1 MKLKKVSEMTL
12 KEKLGQLIL
21 PGFHS
26 TVYDEHIKTL
36 IEDYHVGNVILF
48 TRNFENAKQIREL
61 TKKIHEE
68 VIKHTGHIPFIAI
81 DQEGGLVTRMMKDV
95 TFAPGPMTA
104 SASIKD
110 ATYYTGK
117 MLAEDMIRLG
127 MNFNL
132 APSLDVNN
140 NPNNPVIN
148 VRSYSD
154 DEKVVAKLGK
164 RFIEGSS
171 SFGVLAC
178 AKHFPGHGDCEVDSH
193 LGLPT
198 INYDLERIH
207 KIEMYPFKEN
217 INVPA
222 IMSAHIM
229 FPAYDTVPAT
239 LSRKI
244 LTGVLREELGYQGLI
259 LTDCLEMK
267 AIAVEYGTANG
278 ALMAVLA
285 GADICDI
292 SHTLEYQ
299 VKALELLEEAVLD
312 GRIPEKELDEKVERI
327 LKYKELTVPYL
338 EKYFYNQEMQFSKE
352 NNELAQ
358 KIVDHSLTM
367 VKGQNVKLTNNTL
380 LIAPIAMAKTI
391 IEDEFDER
399 NLAKVLRKD
408 EAFKN
413 VDIREF
419 EQSEEFKNQILSEL
433 ASFDQVII
441 FSYNAAVSKVQVDF
455 INEVLKNKQEVTVIS
470 LKGPMDFNKYQNLN
484 NYLCLY
490 EYTPNSIRTVA
501 KYLKGGLEPL
511 GKLTIK
517 L

>member
-1 MKLKKVSEMTL
+1 MILKSVKDMTL

-26 TVYDEHIKTL
+26 TTYDEQIRTL

-48 TRNFENAKQIREL
+48 TRNFEDAKQVREL

-68 VIKHTGHIPFIAI
+68 VYKHTGHIPFIAI

-95 TFAPGPMTA
+95 TFAPGPMSA
-104 SASIKD
+104 SASIDD

-154 DEKVVAKLGK
+154 DPKVVAKLGK
-164 RFIEGSS
+164 RFIEGSLE
-171 SFGVLAC
+171 FGVLAC

-198 INYDLERIH
+198 INYDLDRIH
-207 KIEMYPFKEN
+207 QIEMHPFKEN

-244 LTGVLREELGYQGLI
+244 LTNVLREELGFKGLI

-267 AIAVEYGTANG
+267 AIADMYGTAQG
-278 ALMAVLA
+278 ACMAVLA

-299 VKALELLEEAVLD
+299 VKALQLLEEAVND
-312 GRIPEKELDEKVERI
+312 GRLTVEELDAKVERI
-327 LKYKELTVPYL
+327 LRFKELTLPYL
-338 EKYFYNQEMQFSKE
+338 EKYFYNKEMKFSEE
-352 NNELAQ
+352 NNKLAQ
-358 KIVDHSLTM
+358 TIVDNSLTHI
-367 VKGQNVKLTNNTL
+367 KGNNAKLTDRTL
-380 LIAPIAMAKTI
+380 VIAPVAMARTI
-391 IEDEFDER
+391 IEDEFDDR
-399 NLAKVLRKD
+399 NLAKVLRKEFSNLD
-408 EAFKN
+408 
-413 VDIREF
+413 VRELV
-419 EQSEEFKNQILSEL
+419 STDEFKNEIVSNLDNYDNVIL
-433 ASFDQVII
+433 
-441 FSYNAAVSKVQVDF
+441 FSYNAAVSPKQVEF
-455 INEVLKNKQEVTVIS
+455 INAVLEKKEETTVIS
-470 LKGPMDFNKYQNLN
+470 LKGPMDYHKYNNLN

-490 EYTPNSIRTVA
+490 EYTPNSIRTVV
-501 KYLKGGLEPL
+501 KYLKNELSPN
-511 GKLTIK
+511 GKLPVV

>member
-154 DEKVVAKLGK
+154 DEKVVAKLGQ

-171 SFGVLAC
+171 EFGVLAC

-198 INYDLERIH
+198 INYDLDRIH

-244 LTGVLREELGYQGLI
+244 LTGVLREELGYEGLI

-267 AIAVEYGTANG
+267 AIAVEYGTAEG

-299 VKALELLEEAVLD
+299 VKALKLIEEAVLD
-312 GRIPEKELDEKVERI
+312 GRLPEDELNKKVERI
-327 LKYKELTVPYL
+327 LKFKEKTLPYL
-338 EKYFYNQEMQFSKE
+338 EKYFYNQEMKFSKE

-358 KIVDHSLTM
+358 KIVDHSLTF
-367 VKGQNVKLTNNTL
+367 VKGENVKLTDNTL
-380 LIAPIAMAKTI
+380 MIAPIAMARTI

-399 NLAKVLRKD
+399 NLAKVLKHHFPNH
-408 EAFKN
+408 E
-413 VDIREF
+413 VRELANT
-419 EQSEEFKNQILSEL
+419 EEFKEQTLKEL
-433 ASFDQVII
+433 DKFDQVII
-441 FSYNAAVSKVQVDF
+441 FSYNAAVSKSQVDF
-455 INEVLKNKQEVTVIS
+455 INAVLENKKEVTIIS
-470 LKGPMDFNKYQNLN
+470 LKGPMDYNKYQNLN

-490 EYTPNSIRTVA
+490 EYTPNSIRTVV
-501 KYLKGGLEPL
+501 KYLKGELAPL

>member
-1 MKLKKVSEMTL
+1 MKLKSVSEMTL

-26 TVYDEHIKTL
+26 TYYDDQIKTL
-36 IEDYHVGNVILF
+36 IEDYKVGNVILF
-48 TRNFENAKQIREL
+48 TRNFESAKQVREL
-61 TKKIHEE
+61 TNKIHEE
-68 VIKHTGHIPFIAI
+68 IIKNTGHIPFIAI

-104 SASIKD
+104 SAAGGDS
-110 ATYYTGK
+110 TYYTGR

-127 MNFNL
+127 MNLNL

-154 DEKVVAKLGK
+154 DPKVVAALGK
-164 RFIEGSS
+164 RFIEGSLEY
-171 SFGVLAC
+171 GVLAC

-198 INYDLERIH
+198 ITFDTARIH
-207 KIEMYPFKEN
+207 EIEMHPFIEN

-229 FPAYDTVPAT
+229 FPAYDSVPAT
-239 LSRKI
+239 LSKKI
-244 LTGVLREELGYQGLI
+244 LTGILREELGFKGLI

-267 AIAVEYGTANG
+267 AIQDQYGTANG
-278 ALMAVLA
+278 ALKAVLA
-285 GADICDI
+285 GADLCDI
-292 SHTLEYQ
+292 SHTLDFQ
-299 VKALELLEEAVLD
+299 LKALFLLEEAVND
-312 GRIPEKELDEKVERI
+312 GRLPISVLDEKVERI
-327 LKYKELTVPYL
+327 LKAKEATLPYL
-338 EKYFYNQEMQFSKE
+338 EKYFYNQEMKFSQS
-352 NNELAQ
+352 NNQLAQ
-358 KIVDHSLTM
+358 EIVNKSLTL
-367 VKGQNVKLTNNTL
+367 VKGNNVKPDQDTL
-380 LIAPIAMAKTI
+380 IIAPVAMAKTI

-399 NLAKVLRKD
+399 NLAKVLNK
-408 EAFKN
+408 ELPQLNVVELVQTNEFKEEILSKLNNFKN
-413 VDIREF
+413 V
-419 EQSEEFKNQILSEL
+419 
-433 ASFDQVII
+433 VV
-441 FSYNAAVSKVQVDF
+441 FSYNAAVNPWQVAF
-455 INEVLKNKQEVTVIS
+455 INDVLKQTNATVIS
-470 LKGPMDFNKYQNLN
+470 LKGPMDFNKYHNLN

-490 EYTPNSIRTVA
+490 EYTPNSIRTVVE
-501 KYLKGGLEPL
+501 YFKGNILPE

>member
-1 MKLKKVSEMTL
+1 MILKSVKDMTL

-26 TVYDEHIKTL
+26 TTYDEQIRTL

-48 TRNFENAKQIREL
+48 TRNFEDAKQVREL

-68 VIKHTGHIPFIAI
+68 VYKHTGHIPFIAI

-95 TFAPGPMTA
+95 TFAPGPMSA
-104 SASIKD
+104 SASIDD

-154 DEKVVAKLGK
+154 DPKTVAKLGK
-164 RFIEGSS
+164 RFIEGSLE
-171 SFGVLAC
+171 FGVLAC

-198 INYDLERIH
+198 INYDLDRIH
-207 KIEMYPFKEN
+207 KIEMHPFKEN

-229 FPAYDTVPAT
+229 FPAYDSVPAT

-244 LTGVLREELGYQGLI
+244 LTNVLREELGFKGLI

-267 AIAVEYGTANG
+267 AIADMYGTAQG
-278 ALMAVLA
+278 ACMAVLA

-299 VKALELLEEAVLD
+299 VKALQLLEEAVND
-312 GRIPEKELDEKVERI
+312 GRLTVEELDAKVERI
-327 LKYKELTVPYL
+327 LRFKELTLPYL
-338 EKYFYNQEMQFSKE
+338 EKYFYNKEMKFSEE
-352 NNELAQ
+352 NNKLAQ
-358 KIVDHSLTM
+358 TIVDNSLTHI
-367 VKGQNVKLTNNTL
+367 KGNNAKLTDRTL
-380 LIAPIAMAKTI
+380 VIAPVAMARTI
-391 IEDEFDER
+391 IEDEFDDR
-399 NLAKVLRKD
+399 NLAKVLRKEFSNLD
-408 EAFKN
+408 
-413 VDIREF
+413 VRELVNTD
-419 EQSEEFKNQILSEL
+419 EFKNEIVSNLDNYDNVIL
-433 ASFDQVII
+433 
-441 FSYNAAVSKVQVDF
+441 FSYNAAVSPKQVEF
-455 INEVLKNKQEVTVIS
+455 INTVLEKKEETTVIS
-470 LKGPMDFNKYQNLN
+470 LKGPMDYHKYNNLK

-490 EYTPNSIRTVA
+490 EYTPNSIRTVV
-501 KYLKGGLEPL
+501 KYLKNELTPN
-511 GKLTIK
+511 GKLPVV

>member
-1 MKLKKVSEMTL
+1 MNLKSVKEMTL

-26 TVYDEHIKTL
+26 TTYDDHIKTL

-48 TRNFENAKQIREL
+48 TRNFENAKQVREL
-61 TKKIHEE
+61 TTKIHEE

-95 TFAPGPMTA
+95 TFAPGPMSA
-104 SASIKD
+104 SASIED
-110 ATYYTGK
+110 ATYYTGR

-127 MNFNL
+127 MNLNL

-154 DEKVVAKLGK
+154 DPKVVAKLGK
-164 RFIEGSS
+164 RFIQGSLE
-171 SFGVLAC
+171 FGVLAC

-217 INVPA
+217 IDVPA

-229 FPAYDTVPAT
+229 FPIYDTVPAT

-244 LTGVLREELGYQGLI
+244 LTNVLREELGYQGLI
-259 LTDCLEMK
+259 FTDCLEMK
-267 AIAVEYGTANG
+267 AISDMYGTSKG
-278 ALMAVLA
+278 ALMAILA

-299 VKALELLEEAVLD
+299 VKALELIEEAVND
-312 GRIPEKELDEKVERI
+312 GRLSMEELDQKVERI
-327 LKYKELTVPYL
+327 LAFKEKTLPYL
-338 EKYFYNQEMQFSKE
+338 EKYFYNQEMKFSEE
-352 NNELAQ
+352 NNQLAQ
-358 KIVDHSLTM
+358 KIVDNSLTL
-367 VKGQNVKLTNNTL
+367 VKGENVNLTDNSL
-380 LIAPIAMAKTI
+380 IIAPVAMAKTI
-391 IEDEFDER
+391 IEDEFDDR
-399 NLAKVLRKD
+399 NLAKVLRK
-408 EAFKN
+408 EFAN
-413 VDIREF
+413 LDIRELVNTPLF
-419 EQSEEFKNQILSEL
+419 KEQVLSEL
-433 ASFDQVII
+433 NSFDQVVV
-441 FSYNAAVSKVQVDF
+441 FSYNAATNKDQVSF
-455 INEVLKNKQEVTVIS
+455 INSILENKKEVTVIS
-470 LKGPMDFNKYQNLN
+470 LKGPMDFNKYTNLN

-490 EYTPNSIRTVA
+490 EYTPNSIRTVV
-501 KYLKGGLEPL
+501 KYFKNQLEPN

>member
-1 MKLKKVSEMTL
+1 MKLKSVNEMTL

-26 TVYDEHIKTL
+26 TTYDEHIKKL
-36 IEDYHVGNVILF
+36 IEEYHVGNVILF
-48 TRNFENAKQIREL
+48 TRNFESASQIREL
-61 TKKIHEE
+61 TLKIHEQ

-104 SASIKD
+104 SASIED
-110 ATYYTGK
+110 ATYYTGR

-127 MNFNL
+127 MNLNL

-154 DEKVVAKLGK
+154 DPKVVAKLGK
-164 RFIEGSS
+164 RFIAGSKE
-171 SFGVLAC
+171 FGVLAC

-207 KIEMYPFKEN
+207 NIEMYPFMEN
-217 INVPA
+217 IDVPA

-229 FPAYDTVPAT
+229 FPAYDIVPAT

-244 LTGVLREELGYQGLI
+244 LTNVLREELGYQGLI

-267 AIAVEYGTANG
+267 AIADMYGTANG
-278 ALMAVLA
+278 ACMAVLA

-299 VKALELLEEAVLD
+299 IKALELLEEAVND
-312 GRIPEKELDEKVERI
+312 GRLPIEELDKKVERI
-327 LKYKELTVPYL
+327 LKFKELTLPYL
-338 EKYFYNQEMQFSKE
+338 EKYFYNKEMKFSEE
-352 NNELAQ
+352 NNQLAQ
-358 KIVDHSLTM
+358 KIVDNSLTL
-367 VKGQNVKLTNNTL
+367 VKGKNALLTNNTL
-380 LIAPIAMAKTI
+380 VIAPIAMAKTI

-399 NLAKVLRKD
+399 NLAKVLRK
-408 EAFKN
+408 
-413 VDIREF
+413 EF
-419 EQSEEFKNQILSEL
+419 TNLDVKEFVSTIEFKEEVLNSLS
-433 ASFDQVII
+433 AYDNVII
-441 FSYNAAVSKVQVDF
+441 FSYNAATSPKQVEF
-455 INEVLKNKQEVTVIS
+455 INAVLERKQEVTVIS
-470 LKGPMDFNKYQNLN
+470 LKGPMDYNKYQNLN

-490 EYTPNSIRTVA
+490 EYTPNSIRTVV
-501 KYLKGGLEPL
+501 KYLKNDLKPL

>member
-1 MKLKKVSEMTL
+1 MKLKTIKEMTL

-26 TVYDEHIKTL
+26 TYYDEQIKTL

-61 TKKIHEE
+61 SKTIHEKVLE
-68 VIKHTGHIPFIAI
+68 HTGHIPFIAI

-104 SASIKD
+104 SSSVVQD

-127 MNFNL
+127 MNLNL

-154 DEKVVAKLGK
+154 DPKKVAELGK
-164 RFIEGSS
+164 KFIQGSGE
-171 SFGVLAC
+171 FGVLAC
-178 AKHFPGHGDCEVDSH
+178 GKHFPGHGDCEVDSH

-198 INYDLERIH
+198 INYDLDRIH
-207 KIEMYPFKEN
+207 KVEMYPFMQN
-217 INVPA
+217 IDVPA
-222 IMSAHIM
+222 IMSAHIL

-244 LTGVLREELGYQGLI
+244 LTNVLREELGFNGLI

-267 AIAVEYGTANG
+267 AIQDMYGTAKG
-278 ALMAVLA
+278 ALMAVKA

-292 SHTLEYQ
+292 SHTLSFQ
-299 VKALELLEEAVLD
+299 LDALKLIEEAVLN
-312 GRIPEKELDEKVERI
+312 GEIPMSELDEKVERI
-327 LKYKELTVPYL
+327 LVAKERTLPYL
-338 EKYFYNQEMQFSKE
+338 EKYFYNQEMVYNEE
-352 NNELAQ
+352 NNKLSQE
-358 KIVDHSLTM
+358 IVDGSLTL
-367 VKGQNVKLTNNTL
+367 VKGTNAVVDDNTL
-380 LIAPIAMAKTI
+380 IVAPIAVAKTI
-391 IEDEFDER
+391 IEDEFDDR
-399 NLAKVLRKD
+399 NLAKVLRK
-408 EAFKN
+408 
-413 VDIREF
+413 EF
-419 EQSEEFKNQILSEL
+419 NTLEVLEFDPSPEFKESVLNKVDSYKNIVL
-433 ASFDQVII
+433 
-441 FSYNAAVSKVQVDF
+441 FSYNAQTSPKQVEF
-455 INEVLKNKQEVTVIS
+455 INSVLAKKEEVTVIS
-470 LKGPMDFNKYQNLN
+470 LKGPMDFHKYQNLR

-490 EYTPNSIRTVA
+490 EYTPNSIRTVV
-501 KYLKGGLEPL
+501 KYFSNKIKPL
-511 GKLTIK
+511 GELPVKL
-517 L
+517 

>member
-1 MKLKKVSEMTL
+1 MKLKSVKEMTL

-26 TVYDEHIKTL
+26 TYYDDQIKKL
-36 IEDYHVGNVILF
+36 IEEYHVGNVLLF
-48 TRNFENAKQIREL
+48 TRNFENASQMREL
-61 TKKIHEE
+61 TKKIHKEIIE
-68 VIKHTGHIPFIAI
+68 HTGHIPFIAI

-104 SASIKD
+104 SASIGD
-110 ATYYTGK
+110 ATYYTGR

-127 MNFNL
+127 MNLNL

-154 DEKVVAKLGK
+154 DPKVVAKLGK
-164 RFIEGSS
+164 RFIAGSKE
-171 SFGVLAC
+171 FGVLAC

-207 KIEMYPFKEN
+207 NIEMYPFIEN
-217 INVPA
+217 IDVPA

-229 FPAYDTVPAT
+229 FPSYDIVPAT
-239 LSRKI
+239 LSKKI
-244 LTGVLREELGYQGLI
+244 LTNVLREELGYQGLI

-267 AIAVEYGTANG
+267 AIADMYGTANG
-278 ALMAVLA
+278 ACMAVLA

-299 VKALELLEEAVLD
+299 IKALELLEEAVND
-312 GRIPEKELDEKVERI
+312 GMLPIEELDKKVERI
-327 LKYKELTVPYL
+327 LKFKELTLPYL
-338 EKYFYNQEMQFSKE
+338 EKYFYNQEMKFSEE
-352 NNELAQ
+352 NNQLAQ
-358 KIVDHSLTM
+358 KIVDNSLTL
-367 VKGQNVKLTNNTL
+367 VKGNNAILTNNTL
-380 LIAPIAMAKTI
+380 VIAPIAMAKTI

-399 NLAKVLRKD
+399 NLAKVLRKEFANLD
-408 EAFKN
+408 
-413 VDIREF
+413 VREF
-419 EQSEEFKNQILSEL
+419 ASTNEFKEKVLSDL
-433 ASFDQVII
+433 VKYDNVII
-441 FSYNAAVSKVQVDF
+441 FSYNAATSPKQVEF
-455 INEVLKNKQEVTVIS
+455 INAVLETKQEVTIIS
-470 LKGPMDFNKYQNLN
+470 LKGPMDYNKYQNLN

-490 EYTPNSIRTVA
+490 EYTPNSIRTVV
-501 KYLKGGLEPL
+501 KYLKNELKPL

>member
-1 MKLKKVSEMTL
+1 MKLKTVKEMTL

-26 TVYDEHIKTL
+26 TYYDDQIRTL

-48 TRNFENAKQIREL
+48 TRNFENASQIRKL
-61 TKKIHEE
+61 TSKIHEE

-95 TFAPGPMTA
+95 TFAPGPMSA
-104 SASIKD
+104 SASIPD

-154 DEKVVAKLGK
+154 DPSVVAKLGK
-164 RFIEGSS
+164 RFIEGSGE
-171 SFGVLAC
+171 FGVLAC

-207 KIEMYPFKEN
+207 KIEMYPFIEN

-239 LSRKI
+239 LSKKI
-244 LTGVLREELGYQGLI
+244 LTNVLREELGFKGLI

-267 AIAVEYGTANG
+267 AIADMYGTSNG

-299 VKALELLEEAVLD
+299 IKALELLEEAVLD
-312 GRIPEKELDEKVERI
+312 GRLPLEVLDEKVERI
-327 LKYKELTVPYL
+327 LKYKNQTLPYL
-338 EKYFYNQEMQFSKE
+338 EKYFYNQEMKFSEE
-352 NNELAQ
+352 NNQLAQ
-358 KIVDHSLTM
+358 TIVDNSLTH
-367 VKGQNVKLTNNTL
+367 VLGENVILTPNTL
-380 LIAPIAMAKTI
+380 VIAPVAMAKTI
-391 IEDEFDER
+391 IEDEFDDR
-399 NLAKVLRKD
+399 NLAKVLRK
-408 EAFKN
+408 
-413 VDIREF
+413 
-419 EQSEEFKNQILSEL
+419 EFKGLDVRELSLTDEFTSDVVSNL
-433 ASFDQVII
+433 DKYDQVIL
-441 FSYNAAVSKVQVDF
+441 FSYNAATSKKQAQF
-455 INEVLKNKQEVTVIS
+455 INQVLSQKDNTTVIS
-470 LKGPMDFNKYQNLN
+470 LKGPMDYHKYDNLK

-490 EYTPNSIRTVA
+490 EYTPNSIRTVV
-501 KYLKGGLEPL
+501 KYFKNELLPK

>member
-1 MKLKKVSEMTL
+1 MILKSVKDMTL

-26 TVYDEHIKTL
+26 TTYDEQIRTL

-48 TRNFENAKQIREL
+48 TRNFEDAKQVREL

-68 VIKHTGHIPFIAI
+68 VYKHTGHIPFIAI

-95 TFAPGPMTA
+95 TFAPGPMSA
-104 SASIKD
+104 SASIDD

-154 DEKVVAKLGK
+154 DPKVCAKLGK
-164 RFIEGSS
+164 RFIEGSLE
-171 SFGVLAC
+171 FGVLAC

-198 INYDLERIH
+198 INYDLDRIH
-207 KIEMYPFKEN
+207 QIEMHPFKEN

-244 LTGVLREELGYQGLI
+244 LTNVLREELGFKGLI

-267 AIAVEYGTANG
+267 AIADMYGTAQG
-278 ALMAVLA
+278 ACMAVLA

-299 VKALELLEEAVLD
+299 VKALQLLEEAVND
-312 GRIPEKELDEKVERI
+312 GRLTVEELDAKVERI
-327 LKYKELTVPYL
+327 LRFKELTLPYL
-338 EKYFYNQEMQFSKE
+338 EKYFYNKEMKFSEE
-352 NNELAQ
+352 NNKLAQ
-358 KIVDHSLTM
+358 TIVDNSLTHI
-367 VKGQNVKLTNNTL
+367 KGNDAKLTDRTL
-380 LIAPIAMAKTI
+380 VIAPVAMARTI
-391 IEDEFDER
+391 IEDEFDDR
-399 NLAKVLRKD
+399 NLAKVLRKEFSNLD
-408 EAFKN
+408 
-413 VDIREF
+413 VRELVNTD
-419 EQSEEFKNQILSEL
+419 EFKNEIVSSLDNYDNVIL
-433 ASFDQVII
+433 
-441 FSYNAAVSKVQVDF
+441 FSYNAAVSPKQVEF
-455 INEVLKNKQEVTVIS
+455 INAVLEKKEETTVIS
-470 LKGPMDFNKYQNLN
+470 LKGPMDYHKYNNLN

-490 EYTPNSIRTVA
+490 EYTPNSIRTVV
-501 KYLKGGLEPL
+501 KYLKNELTPN
-511 GKLTIK
+511 GKLPVV

>member
-1 MKLKKVSEMTL
+1 MKLKSVKEMTL

-26 TVYDEHIKTL
+26 TYYDDQVKTL
-36 IEDYHVGNVILF
+36 IEDYHVGNILLF
-48 TRNFENAKQIREL
+48 TRNFENAKQMREL
-61 TKKIHEE
+61 TKVIHEKVLE
-68 VIKHTGHIPFIAI
+68 HTGHIPFIAI

-104 SASIKD
+104 SASIED

-127 MNFNL
+127 MNLNL

-154 DEKVVAKLGK
+154 DPKVVAELGK

-171 SFGVLAC
+171 EFGVLAC

-207 KIEMYPFKEN
+207 NIEMHPFKEN

-239 LSRKI
+239 LSKNI
-244 LTGVLREELGYQGLI
+244 LTNVLRNELGFEGLI

-267 AIAVEYGTANG
+267 AIADMYGTANG

-285 GADICDI
+285 GADLCDI

-299 VKALELLEEAVLD
+299 VKALELLEEAVND
-312 GRIPEKELDEKVERI
+312 GRLPVEELDKKVERI
-327 LKYKELTVPYL
+327 LKFKEKTLPYL
-338 EKYFYNQEMQFSKE
+338 EKYFYNQEMQFSEE
-352 NNELAQ
+352 NNKLAQ
-358 KIVDHSLTM
+358 TIVDNSLTL
-367 VKGQNVKLTNNTL
+367 VKGNNAKLTKDTL
-380 LIAPIAMAKTI
+380 VIAPIAIARTI
-391 IEDEFDER
+391 IEDEFDDR
-399 NLAKVLRKD
+399 NLAKVLKKEFKD
-408 EAFKN
+408 LD
-413 VDIREF
+413 VREL
-419 EQSEEFKNQILSEL
+419 QNTEEFKQQVLSEL
-433 ASFDQVII
+433 ENFDNVIL
-441 FSYNAAVSKVQVDF
+441 FSYNAAVSKQQVEF
-455 INEVLKNKQEVTVIS
+455 INEVLKNKKETTVIS
-470 LKGPMDFNKYQNLN
+470 LKGPMDFNKYNNLN

-490 EYTPNSIRTVA
+490 EYTPNSIRTVV
-501 KYLKGGLEPL
+501 KYLKEELVPK

>member
-1 MKLKKVSEMTL
+1 MKLKSVNEMTL

-26 TVYDEHIKTL
+26 TTYDEHIKKL
-36 IEDYHVGNVILF
+36 IEEYHVGNVILF
-48 TRNFENAKQIREL
+48 TRNFESASQIREL
-61 TKKIHEE
+61 TLKIHEQ

-104 SASIKD
+104 SASIED
-110 ATYYTGK
+110 ATYYTGR

-127 MNFNL
+127 MNLNL

-154 DEKVVAKLGK
+154 DPKVVAKLGK
-164 RFIEGSS
+164 RFIAGSKE
-171 SFGVLAC
+171 FGVLAC

-207 KIEMYPFKEN
+207 NIEMYPFMEN
-217 INVPA
+217 IDVPA

-229 FPAYDTVPAT
+229 FPAYDIVPAT

-244 LTGVLREELGYQGLI
+244 LTNVLREELGYQGLI

-267 AIAVEYGTANG
+267 AIADMYGTANG
-278 ALMAVLA
+278 ACMAVLA

-299 VKALELLEEAVLD
+299 IKALELLEEAVND
-312 GRIPEKELDEKVERI
+312 GRLPIEELDKKVERI
-327 LKYKELTVPYL
+327 LKFKELTLPYL
-338 EKYFYNQEMQFSKE
+338 EKYFYNKEMKFSEE
-352 NNELAQ
+352 NNQLAQ
-358 KIVDHSLTM
+358 KIVDNSLTL
-367 VKGQNVKLTNNTL
+367 VKGKNALLTNNTL
-380 LIAPIAMAKTI
+380 VIAPIAMAKTI

-399 NLAKVLRKD
+399 NLAKVLRK
-408 EAFKN
+408 
-413 VDIREF
+413 EF
-419 EQSEEFKNQILSEL
+419 TNLDVKEFVSTIEFKEEVLNSLS
-433 ASFDQVII
+433 AYNNVII
-441 FSYNAAVSKVQVDF
+441 FSYNAATSPKQVEF
-455 INEVLKNKQEVTVIS
+455 INAVLERKQEVTVIS
-470 LKGPMDFNKYQNLN
+470 LKGPMDYNKYQNLN

-490 EYTPNSIRTVA
+490 EYTPNSIRTVV
-501 KYLKGGLEPL
+501 KYLKNDLKPL

>member
-1 MKLKKVSEMTL
+1 MNLKSVKDMTL

-26 TVYDEHIKTL
+26 TEYDEHIKTL

-48 TRNFENAKQIREL
+48 TRNFVDGAQIRKL
-61 TKKIHEE
+61 TTKIHEE

-104 SASIKD
+104 SASIED
-110 ATYYTGK
+110 STYYTGK

-127 MNFNL
+127 MNLNL

-154 DEKVVAKLGK
+154 DPKVVARLGK

-171 SFGVLAC
+171 EFGVLAC

-198 INYDLERIH
+198 INYDLDRIH
-207 KIEMYPFKEN
+207 SVEMYPFREN
-217 INVPA
+217 LDVPA

-229 FPAYDTVPAT
+229 FPIYDTVPAT
-239 LSRKI
+239 LSKKV
-244 LTGVLREELGYQGLI
+244 LTNVLREEMGYQGLI

-267 AIAVEYGTANG
+267 AISEMYGTSNG

-299 VKALELLEEAVLD
+299 IKALELLEEAVLD
-312 GRIPEKELDEKVERI
+312 GRLSVSELDKKVERI
-327 LKYKELTVPYL
+327 LKFKERTLPYL
-338 EKYFYNQEMQFSKE
+338 EKYFYNQEMVYSQE

-358 KIVDHSLTM
+358 KIVDNSLTL
-367 VKGQNVKLTNNTL
+367 VKGENVKVNNKTL
-380 LIAPIAMAKTI
+380 VIAPVALAKTI
-391 IEDEFDER
+391 IEDEFDDR
-399 NLAKVLRKD
+399 NIAKVLKKEFSDLDVRELVNTTSFKEQVLKD
-408 EAFKN
+408 VN
-413 VDIREF
+413 
-419 EQSEEFKNQILSEL
+419 N
-433 ASFDQVII
+433 FDQVIV
-441 FSYNAAVSKVQVDF
+441 FSYNAATNKDQVSF
-455 INEVLKNKQEVTVIS
+455 INQILNIKEKVTVIS
-470 LKGPMDFNKYQNLN
+470 LKGPMDFNKYNNLH

-490 EYTPNSIRTVA
+490 EYTPNSIRTVV
-501 KYLKGGLEPL
+501 KYFKEELTPK

>member
-1 MKLKKVSEMTL
+1 MILKTVKEMTL

-26 TVYDEHIKTL
+26 TYYDDQIKTL

-48 TRNFENAKQIREL
+48 TRNFTDACQIREL

-68 VIKHTGHIPFIAI
+68 IYKSTGHIPFIAI

-104 SASIKD
+104 SASISD
-110 ATYYTGK
+110 ATYYTGR

-127 MNFNL
+127 MNLNL

-154 DEKVVAKLGK
+154 DPKVVAKLGK
-164 RFIEGSS
+164 RFIEGSLEY
-171 SFGVLAC
+171 GVLAC

-193 LGLPT
+193 LGLPI

-207 KIEMYPFKEN
+207 KIEMHPFIEN

-222 IMSAHIM
+222 
-229 FPAYDTVPAT
+229 T
-239 LSRKI
+239 LSKKI
-244 LTGVLREELGYQGLI
+244 LTNVLREELGFEGLI

-267 AIAVEYGTANG
+267 AIQNEFGTANG
-278 ALMAVLA
+278 ALRAVLA
-285 GADICDI
+285 GADLCDI
-292 SHTLEYQ
+292 SHTLEFQ
-299 VKALELLEEAVLD
+299 LEALRLLEEAVND
-312 GRIPEKELDEKVERI
+312 GRLPIDELDKKVERI
-327 LKYKELTVPYL
+327 LKAKEKTLPYL
-338 EKYFYNQEMQFSKE
+338 EKYFYNQEMKFSEE
-352 NNELAQ
+352 NNNLAQ
-358 KIVDHSLTM
+358 EIVDNSLTM
-367 VKGQNVKLTNNTL
+367 VKGENVNLTPNTL
-380 LIAPIAMAKTI
+380 LIAPVAMARTI
-391 IEDEFDER
+391 IEDEFDDR
-399 NLAKVLRKD
+399 NLAKVLK
-408 EAFKN
+408 K
-413 VDIREF
+413 EF
-419 EQSEEFKNQILSEL
+419 NNLDVLELLNTEEFKESILNSL
-433 ASFDQVII
+433 NKYDNVVI
-441 FSYNAAVSKVQVDF
+441 FSYNAATSPKQVEF
-455 INEVLKNKQEVTVIS
+455 INEVLSKKANTTVIS
-470 LKGPMDFNKYQNLN
+470 LKGPMDFNKYNNLN

-490 EYTPNSIRTVA
+490 EYTPNSIRTVV
-501 KYLKGGLEPL
+501 KYLKKELLPK

>member
-1 MKLKKVSEMTL
+1 MKLKTVKEMTL

-26 TVYDEHIKTL
+26 TYYDDQIRTL

-48 TRNFENAKQIREL
+48 TRNFENASQIRKL
-61 TKKIHEE
+61 TFKIHEE

-95 TFAPGPMTA
+95 TFAPGPMSA
-104 SASIKD
+104 SASIPD

-154 DEKVVAKLGK
+154 DPSVVAKLGK
-164 RFIEGSS
+164 RFIEGSGE
-171 SFGVLAC
+171 FGVLAC

-198 INYDLERIH
+198 INYDLDRIH
-207 KIEMYPFKEN
+207 KIEMHPFIEN

-239 LSRKI
+239 LSKKI
-244 LTGVLREELGYQGLI
+244 LTNVLREELGFKGLI

-267 AIAVEYGTANG
+267 AIADMYGTSNG

-299 VKALELLEEAVLD
+299 IKALELLEEAVLD
-312 GRIPEKELDEKVERI
+312 GRLPLEVLDEKVERI
-327 LKYKELTVPYL
+327 LKYKNQTLPYL
-338 EKYFYNQEMQFSKE
+338 EKYFYNQEMKFSEE
-352 NNELAQ
+352 NNQLAQ
-358 KIVDHSLTM
+358 TIVDNSLTH
-367 VKGQNVKLTNNTL
+367 VVGENVVLTPNTL
-380 LIAPIAMAKTI
+380 VIAPVAMAKTI
-391 IEDEFDER
+391 IEDEFDDR
-399 NLAKVLRKD
+399 NLAKVLRK
-408 EAFKN
+408 
-413 VDIREF
+413 
-419 EQSEEFKNQILSEL
+419 EFKDLDVRELSLTDEFTSDVVSNL
-433 ASFDQVII
+433 DKYDQVIL
-441 FSYNAAVSKVQVDF
+441 FSYNAATSKKQAQF
-455 INEVLKNKQEVTVIS
+455 INQVLSQKDNATVIS
-470 LKGPMDFNKYQNLN
+470 LKGPMDYHKYENLK

-490 EYTPNSIRTVA
+490 EYTPNSIRTVV
-501 KYLKGGLEPL
+501 KYFKNELLPN

>member
-1 MKLKKVSEMTL
+1 MKLKTVKEMTL

-26 TVYDEHIKTL
+26 TYYDEHIKKL
-36 IEDYHVGNVILF
+36 IEEYHVGNVILF
-48 TRNFENAKQIREL
+48 TRNFESGAQIREL

-68 VIKHTGHIPFIAI
+68 TIKHTGHIPFIAI

-104 SASIKD
+104 SASLPD
-110 ATYYTGK
+110 ATYHTGK

-154 DEKVVAKLGK
+154 DPDVVAKLGK
-164 RFIEGSS
+164 RFIEGSLEY
-171 SFGVLAC
+171 GVLAC

-198 INYDLERIH
+198 INYDLDRIH
-207 KIEMYPFKEN
+207 KIEMHPFKEN

-244 LTGVLREELGYQGLI
+244 LTNVLREELGFKGLI

-267 AIAVEYGTANG
+267 AIADMYGTSNG

-299 VKALELLEEAVLD
+299 VKALEVLEEAVVD
-312 GRIPEKELDEKVERI
+312 GRLPLEVLDEKVERI
-327 LKYKELTVPYL
+327 LKAKEVTLPYL
-338 EKYFYNQEMQFSKE
+338 EKYFYNKEMVYSEE
-352 NNELAQ
+352 NNKLAQ
-358 KIVDHSLTM
+358 EIVDASLTK
-367 VKGQNVKLTNNTL
+367 VLGNDAVLTDKTL
-380 LIAPIAMAKTI
+380 VIAPVAMARTI

-399 NLAKVLRKD
+399 NLAKVLRK
-408 EAFKN
+408 EFPS
-413 VDIREF
+413 VDIRELVNTN
-419 EQSEEFKNQILSEL
+419 EFKEEILSILSNFEN
-433 ASFDQVII
+433 VIV
-441 FSYNAAVSKVQVDF
+441 FSYNAAVSKQQVEF
-455 INEVLKNKQEVTVIS
+455 INAVLENKENATVIS
-470 LKGPMDFNKYQNLN
+470 LKGPMDYNKYQNLH

-490 EYTPNSIRTVA
+490 EYTPNSIRTVV
-501 KYLKGGLEPL
+501 KYFKNEVKPT

>member
-1 MKLKKVSEMTL
+1 MILKSVKDMTL

-26 TVYDEHIKTL
+26 TTYDEQIRTL

-48 TRNFENAKQIREL
+48 TRNFEDAKQVREL

-68 VIKHTGHIPFIAI
+68 VYKHTGHIPFIAI

-95 TFAPGPMTA
+95 TFAPGPMSA
-104 SASIKD
+104 SASIDD

-154 DEKVVAKLGK
+154 DPSVVAKLGK
-164 RFIEGSS
+164 RFIEGSGE
-171 SFGVLAC
+171 FGVLAC

-198 INYDLERIH
+198 INYDLDRIH
-207 KIEMYPFKEN
+207 KIEMHPFIEN

-239 LSRKI
+239 LSKKI
-244 LTGVLREELGYQGLI
+244 LTNVLREELGFKGLI

-267 AIAVEYGTANG
+267 AIQNEFGTSNG

-299 VKALELLEEAVLD
+299 IKALELLEEAVLD
-312 GRIPEKELDEKVERI
+312 GRLPLEVLDEKVEI
-327 LKYKELTVPYL
+327 NDALVMY
-338 EKYFYNQEMQFSKE
+338 
-352 NNELAQ
+352 
-358 KIVDHSLTM
+358 D
-367 VKGQNVKLTNNTL
+367 KLTNDE
-380 LIAPIAMAKTI
+380 IKGE
-391 IEDEFDER
+391 IEYRD
-399 NLAKVLRKD
+399 LT
-408 EAFKN
+408 FKYPN
-413 VDIREF
+413 SDITVF
-419 EQSEEFKNQILSEL
+419 VPFFI
-433 ASFDQVII
+433 ASFK
-441 FSYNAAVSKVQVDF
+441 KV
-455 INEVLKNKQEVTVIS
+455 
-470 LKGPMDFNKYQNLN
+470 
-484 NYLCLY
+484 
-490 EYTPNSIRTVA
+490 
-501 KYLKGGLEPL
+501 
-511 GKLTIK
+511 
-517 L
+517 